1 MHTLVQEESVRG
13 SKSNSE
19 DDALAEWRRV
29 KDEQD
34 IEYQQAQLFDQAK
47 VSNCTT
53 YLEHL
58 PSDSIVLM

>member
-1 MHTLVQEESVRG
+1 MHTLMQEESVRG

-47 VSNCTT
+47 VSNCK
-53 YLEHL
+53 
-58 PSDSIVLM
+58 